1 MENFG
6 LKPATCHIQTRCVSL
21 KTEFMGTWGTE
32 IFSDDLASDIKSEF
46 RDKIGFGKTS
56 IEATEELLIDYSEE
70 IKDYD
75 ESSVFWLSLAST
87 QWSLGRLLENVKEK
101 ALEIIENGR
110 DLDRWKD
117 DLNNL
122 KKRKTVLDKLKIK
135 LLSEQP
141 KQKMI
146 AKPFIR
152 ETILEKGDIISYQ
165 LKNEKFVI
173 LKIIDIRTDQCGD
186 RYPLIETL
194 NFYENVIPKLSEI
207 ENLDYKDLDK
217 NGRIN
222 DGFLKIEPSGQFYL
236 SPYGKRD
243 IEPVERIKILVKK
256 TNVKSRKGTSPLF
269 WWRDFDNLIIET
281 FE

>member
-1 MENFG
+1 
-6 LKPATCHIQTRCVSL
+6 
-21 KTEFMGTWGTE
+21 MGTWGTA

-46 RDKIGFGKTS
+46 RNKIGFGKTS

-70 IKDYD
+70 IEDSD
-75 ESSVFWLSLAST
+75 ESSVFWLSLALT
-87 QWSLGRLLENVKEK
+87 QWNIGRLLENVKEK
-101 ALEIIENGR
+101 ALEVIENGQ
-110 DLDRWKD
+110 DLEKWKD
-117 DLNNL
+117 DLKNF
-122 KKRKTVLDKLKIK
+122 KKRKSVLDKLKIQ

-141 KQKMI
+141 KQKKI

-165 LKNEKFVI
+165 LKNDKFVI
-173 LKIIDIRTDQCGD
+173 LRIIGIRTDQCGD

-194 NFYENVIPKLSEI
+194 DFYENRIPKLSEI
-207 ENLDYKDLDK
+207 EKFDYKDIDK
-217 NGRIN
+217 DGGID

-243 IEPVERIKILVKK
+243 IEPVERIKILIKN